1 MVDRAELACYTQ
13 YAIKRK
19 GKCKIKKP
27 LRLAVYY
34 AAIFISCIMIF
45 AAGWVLASW
54 IDVVANN
61 LNVNPVYQAWNLFKI
76 LF

>member
-1 MVDRAELACYTQ
+1 MLYSVRNQT
-13 YAIKRK
+13 K
-19 GKCKIKKP
+19 GEMQMKKP

-34 AAIFISCIMIF
+34 AAIFISCIMVF
-45 AAGWVLASW
+45 AAGWLISSW
-54 IDVVANN
+54 LDVVANN

>member
-1 MVDRAELACYTQ
+1 M
-13 YAIKRK
+13 
-19 GKCKIKKP
+19 KKP
-27 LRLAVYY
+27 LRI
-34 AAIFISCIMIF
+34 AAIFISCIMVF
-45 AAGWVLASW
+45 AAGWLISSW

>member
-1 MVDRAELACYTQ
+1 M
-13 YAIKRK
+13 
-19 GKCKIKKP
+19 KKP

-34 AAIFISCIMIF
+34 AAIFTSCIMVF
-45 AAGWVLASW
+45 AAGWLISSW

>member
-1 MVDRAELACYTQ
+1 MACYTQ
-13 YAIKRK
+13 YAIKWK
-19 GKCKIKKP
+19 GKCKMKKP

-34 AAIFISCIMIF
+34 AAIFIFCIMVF
-45 AAGWVLASW
+45 VTVWVLASW

-61 LNVNPVYQAWNLFKI
+61 LNVNPVYQAWDLFKI

>member
-1 MVDRAELACYTQ
+1 M
-13 YAIKRK
+13 
-19 GKCKIKKP
+19 KKP

-34 AAIFISCIMIF
+34 AAIFISCIMVF
-45 AAGWVLASW
+45 VAGWVLASW

-61 LNVNPVYQAWNLFKI
+61 LNVNPVYQAWNFFKI

>member
-1 MVDRAELACYTQ
+1 M
-13 YAIKRK
+13 
-19 GKCKIKKP
+19 KKP

-34 AAIFISCIMIF
+34 LAVFASCIMVF
-45 AAGWVLASW
+45 AVGWVLASW

>member
-1 MVDRAELACYTQ
+1 MLYSVRNQT
-13 YAIKRK
+13 KK
-19 GKCKIKKP
+19 WKCKIKKP

-34 AAIFISCIMIF
+34 AAIFISCIIVF
-45 AAGWVLASW
+45 AVGWVLASW

>member
-1 MVDRAELACYTQ
+1 MLYSVRNQTKEW
-13 YAIKRK
+13 
-19 GKCKIKKP
+19 KCKIKKP

-34 AAIFISCIMIF
+34 AAIFISCIIVF
-45 AAGWVLASW
+45 AVGWVLASW

>member
-1 MVDRAELACYTQ
+1 M
-13 YAIKRK
+13 
-19 GKCKIKKP
+19 KKP

-34 AAIFISCIMIF
+34 LAVFASCIMVF

>member
-1 MVDRAELACYTQ
+1 M
-13 YAIKRK
+13 
-19 GKCKIKKP
+19 KKP

-34 AAIFISCIMIF
+34 AAIFISCIMVF
-45 AAGWVLASW
+45 TAGWLISSW

>member
-1 MVDRAELACYTQ
+1 M
-13 YAIKRK
+13 
-19 GKCKIKKP
+19 KKP

-34 AAIFISCIMIF
+34 ATIFISCIMVF
-45 AAGWVLASW
+45 AAGLVLASW

>member
-1 MVDRAELACYTQ
+1 MVCYTQ

-19 GKCKIKKP
+19 GKCKMKKP

-34 AAIFISCIMIF
+34 AAIFISCIMVF
-45 AAGWVLASW
+45 AAGWLISSW

>member
-1 MVDRAELACYTQ
+1 M
-13 YAIKRK
+13 
-19 GKCKIKKP
+19 KKP

-34 AAIFISCIMIF
+34 LVVFASCIMVF

>member
-1 MVDRAELACYTQ
+1 M
-13 YAIKRK
+13 
-19 GKCKIKKP
+19 KKT

-34 AAIFISCIMIF
+34 AAIFILCIMVF
-45 AAGWVLASW
+45 VTGWVLASW

-61 LNVNPVYQAWNLFKI
+61 LNVNPVYQTWNLFKI